1 MGYHLTQRI
10 SPPCT
15 ARWKAAA
22 TGAGTVLA
30 LALLAGCSAGQPA
43 SQSATTAI
51 DAEHAG
57 QFLAELGLEGLD
69 AKQVIDQLDRLP
81 KDQRPQNFTAQV
93 KPTQLVLADESGRTA
108 NLPLPEDQY
117 YLSAAPYVD
126 QTHSCHFH
134 SLTTCVGQLQGVEMK
149 VKAVN
154 SDTGEV
160 LVDKDMESFDNG
172 FIGLW
177 VPRGI
182 TVDLEFTYQGK
193 TAQTTVST
201 AGDEDAT
208 CLTEL
213 QLV

>member
-1 MGYHLTQRI
+1 MSEKFAGGKSYRARI
-10 SPPCT
+10 
-15 ARWKAAA
+15 AA
-22 TGAGTVLA
+22 TGAGSLLA
-30 LALLAGCSAGQPA
+30 LAVLAGCSTAAAPVAQPEPTVVA
-43 SQSATTAI
+43 
-51 DAEHAG
+51 AEDTG

-81 KDQRPQNFTAQV
+81 QDQRPRNFTAQV

-160 LVDKDMESFDNG
+160 LVDQDMESFDNG
-172 FIGLW
+172 FVGLW

-182 TVDLEFTYQGK
+182 SVDLEFTYQGK

-201 AGDEDAT
+201 AGDENAT

>member
-1 MGYHLTQRI
+1 MSKKFAGGKSYRARI
-10 SPPCT
+10 
-15 ARWKAAA
+15 AA
-22 TGAGTVLA
+22 TGAGSLLA
-30 LALLAGCSAGQPA
+30 LAVLAGCSTAAAPVAQPEPTVVA
-43 SQSATTAI
+43 
-51 DAEHAG
+51 AEDTG

-69 AKQVIDQLDRLP
+69 AKQAIDRLDRLP
-81 KDQRPQNFTAQV
+81 QEQRPENFTAMVQ
-93 KPTQLVLADESGRTA
+93 PTQLVLADASGRTA
-108 NLPLPEDQY
+108 NLPLPQDQY

-134 SLTTCVGQLQGVEMK
+134 SLTTCLGQLQGRQME

-154 SDTGEV
+154 AETGEV
-160 LVDKDMESFDNG
+160 LVDQGMETFDNG

-193 TAQTTVST
+193 SAKTTVST
-201 AGDEDAT
+201 AGQSSAT

-213 QLV
+213 RLV